1 MFGVRYLPQFNYKI
15 NLNDNRLIDFEASAN
30 LYGSTAI
37 DPFKT
42 AGFDGSVKPYRAW
55 MRYSSS
61 QFELRAGLQKINFG
75 SASMLRPLMWFD
87 RMDPR
92 DPLKLTDGVWGV
104 LGRYYFQN
112 NANIWLWGLYGNNST
127 KGWEAYKTNKDFP
140 EYGGRLQIPVP
151 LGEAAVT
158 YHRRV
163 ADMQDINSSLPLN
176 NEIPENRLGF
186 DVRLDWAI
194 GCWFEGS
201 WVNLQ
206 KQMGMFTNQEVI
218 NLGLDY
224 TFGIGSGLYLAFEQL
239 LLSYDEKP
247 FEIKNATSFS
257 LLSLTYPI
265 GLFDNIS
272 AIVYYDWTNNSAYNF
287 VNWQKQF
294 KGISLYVMGYWNPK
308 DYRIPTQGGSTNL
321 FGGQGVQV
329 MLVWN
334 Y

>member
-1 MFGVRYLPQFNYKI
+1 
-15 NLNDNRLIDFEASAN
+15 
-30 LYGSTAI
+30 
-37 DPFKT
+37 
-42 AGFDGSVKPYRAW
+42 
-55 MRYSSS
+55 
-61 QFELRAGLQKINFG
+61 
-75 SASMLRPLMWFD
+75 MWFD

-104 LGRYYFQN
+104 LGRYYFIN
-112 NANIWLWGLYGNNST
+112 NANVWLWGLYGNNSA

-151 LGEAAVT
+151 LGEAALT
-158 YHRRV
+158 YHHRI

-176 NEIPENRLGF
+176 NEIPENRIGF

-201 WVNLQ
+201 WVNMQ
-206 KQMGMFTNQEVI
+206 KNMGMFTNQEVL

-224 TFGIGSGLYLAFEQL
+224 TFGVGNGLYMAFEQL
-239 LLSYDEKP
+239 LLSYDEKA

-257 LLSLTYPI
+257 LLSLSYPI

-272 AIVYYDWTNNSAYNF
+272 AIVYYDWTNNSMYNF

-294 KGISLYVMGYWNPK
+294 NKISLYVMGYWNPK

-321 FGGQGVQV
+321 FGGQGVQI
-329 MLVWN
+329 MMVWN